1 MWCDI
6 HQYQSCYT
14 DGQVVRRSRQIS
26 GRFIQVCAWRGFV
39 RVAGSV
45 CVCVSVCVWGVR
57 VWYVSVS
64 GCVCMWVCVGDWGGR
79 NNSSFLFAWLFLYS
93 VPSTQHSS
101 TPFLI
106 TSSYRFFCSSH
117 GLLDTPPLSPTPL
130 SPPFLRSSPAS
141 HHISL
146 TPSTISLV
154 IPSYSVPTPFLPCS
168 SLYFSSSV
176 WQGNS
181 PLLLFLSMKLI
192 RCWGK
197 ENPGKCPVLPVQLC
211 R

>member
-26 GRFIQVCAWRGFV
+26 RRFIQVCAWRGFV

-45 CVCVSVCVWGVR
+45 CVCVSVCVYG
-57 VWYVSVS
+57 
-64 GCVCMWVCVGDWGGR
+64 MWVCVFVCECVWGTGVGGITLR
-79 NNSSFLFAWLFLYS
+79 FYSLYS
-93 VPSTQHSS
+93 SCIQFHLTQHSS
-101 TPFLI
+101 TSFLI